1 MTTTDEDVRNVDN
14 APSAVLEPK
23 VAENRVKHTLAPGR
37 GLSGRRLGG
46 VDGLRAI
53 AVLSVVLFHLDFS
66 LAPGGFLGVDVFF
79 VISGFLIT
87 NLLAS
92 EILASGRLRLGRF
105 YLRRARRLLPT
116 VFVVL
121 AVVIVAATTLW
132 RDQLATLRGSVV
144 SSLAYVTNW
153 WLIAA
158 HESYFTASGRPPMLQ
173 QLWSLAIEEQFYIVW
188 SVVVM
193 AVAGVLFATSRRSDP
208 VGRMRRLVV
217 IAAGLAL
224 ASALA
229 MAYLAV
235 RDGLPYDGSTSRVYY
250 GSDTHSM
257 GLFLGSAAGA
267 WLALRHSGGGVRSA
281 VLRPVTDV
289 LAALAVLAVAYQ
301 FFTVDEFSPRLYRG
315 GFLTFDAVVLVAV
328 LCATRPGS
336 ITGRVLDMRPTRWL
350 GQRSYS
356 IYMWHWPV
364 CVVTRPGL
372 DVHGPEFVINLLR
385 LVLILALSSLSYRFV
400 EVPLRHGQFGRWRL
414 MQHRAHG
421 RRNTVIAAVWAVG
434 AAAALLLAANPV
446 VAELT
451 VPLHPARPSSGATRP
466 IAPDLLAPTGSAPR
480 PATPSRTPASRTT
493 SSAATPGAPSLSAFG
508 DSVLLGARASLGAL
522 TSHLDLDAVVGRQA
536 FDVLDDVAADARAK
550 TLRANVL
557 IHTGDNGII
566 SPGQLKTTLRALR
579 DRSRVLL
586 FTVHVARDWQD
597 PNNATIRS
605 VARHFD
611 NVVVVDWHKIA
622 GAHHGWLSRDGL
634 HLTDAGVSA
643 YARLVLSELRGA

>member
-1 MTTTDEDVRNVDN
+1 MTTTDEDVRS
-14 APSAVLEPK
+14 APSAVLAPK
-23 VAENRVKHTLAPGR
+23 LAENRVKHTLAPGR

-46 VDGLRAI
+46 LDGLRAI

-116 VFVVL
+116 VFAVL
-121 AVVIVAATTLW
+121 AVVIVAATTIW
-132 RDQLATLRGSVV
+132 RDQLPTLRGSVL

-173 QLWSLAIEEQFYIVW
+173 HLWSLAIEEQFYIVW
-188 SVVVM
+188 SVAVM
-193 AVAGVLFATSRRSDP
+193 AVAGVLWATARRGDP
-208 VGRMRRLVV
+208 LHRMRRLVA

-224 ASALA
+224 ASTLA

-267 WLALRHSGGGVRSA
+267 WLALRHYGG
-281 VLRPVTDV
+281 RPRPVGPRAVTDV
-289 LAALAVLAVAYQ
+289 LGAVAVVAVAYQ
-301 FFTVDEFSPRLYRG
+301 FFTVDEYSPRLYRG
-315 GFLTFDAVVLVAV
+315 GFLAFDGLVLLAV

-336 ITGRVLDMRPTRWL
+336 ITGRVLDMRTTRWL

-372 DVHGPEFVINLLR
+372 DVHGPEFLINVLR
-385 LVLILALSSLSYRFV
+385 LVLILALSSLSYRFI

-414 MQHRAHG
+414 MQRSAHG
-421 RRNTVIAAVWAVG
+421 RRNAVV
-434 AAAALLLAANPV
+434 AAACAVVAAAGLLLAANPV
-446 VAELT
+446 SAELT
-451 VPLHPARPSSGATRP
+451 VPLHPARPSSGTTRP
-466 IAPDLLAPTGSAPR
+466 AAPDVLAPSGSAPH
-480 PATPSRTPASRTT
+480 PSAPSRTPASR
-493 SSAATPGAPSLSAFG
+493 AATPSAPSLSAFG
-508 DSVLLGARASLGAL
+508 DSVLLGARSELAAL
-522 TSHLDLDAVVGRQA
+522 TRHLDLDAVVGRQA
-536 FDVLDDVAADARAK
+536 FDVLNDVTAAARAN
-550 TLRANVL
+550 TLSANVL
-557 IHTGDNGII
+557 IHAGDNGII
-566 SPGQLKTTLRALR
+566 SPAQLDATLRALR

-586 FTVHVARDWQD
+586 LTVHVARDWQD

-605 VARHFD
+605 VAKHFD
-611 NVVVVDWHKIA
+611 NVVVVDWHRIA
-622 GAHHGWLSRDGL
+622 GGHHGWLSRDGL
-634 HLTDAGVSA
+634 HLTDAGARA
-643 YARLVLSELRGA
+643 YAHLVVSELRSG